1 MRAVHLNMH
10 NALVE
15 IVGATAEVITVKLGP
30 DDALAINNALNEVC
44 NGVHLD
50 DWDFQ
55 TRMGVERDQARTVL
69 RAISDSIAAMREQ
82 RLAEGKQW

>member
-1 MRAVHLNMH
+1 MRAVRLNMH

-15 IVGATAEVITVKLGP
+15 IVRATAEVITVNLGP

-55 TRMGVERDQARTVL
+55 TRMGVERDQARSVL
-69 RAISDSIAAMREQ
+69 RAISDSIDAMREQ